1 MSKGGK
7 RVGSGRKKIGKVI
20 NLRLQ
25 EDLLNQIDRN
35 IEGKTKAEKIR
46 NCLLRGLEKDNGN
59 Y

>member
-7 RVGSGRKKIGKVI
+7 RVGAGRKKIGKVI

-25 EDLLNQIDRN
+25 EDLLNEIDRN

>member
-7 RVGSGRKKIGKVI
+7 RVGAGRKKIGKVI